1 MLDKVRKFSGSI
13 LAKVILFIVAIPFIF
28 WGMGSSF
35 NEGGT
40 NTLVKINNERI
51 STDEFFNFLNSTNLN
66 RQIIQ
71 EKINDNIIEELLAR
85 KISQKLLNLEIEE
98 LNLKISDEMLALR
111 IKTNPNFQDENK
123 NFSRIKYEKFLLS
136 VNLSAPLFELRLKN
150 NELKNSLFKY
160 ISGGIKTPIFLIN
173 KTFKE
178 KSKKIIFD
186 YIDLKNS
193 YKKKDEFTDKEL
205 IEFIEDNKESLKEKI
220 ISFNYTKITPNNLIG
235 VNEFNQNFFDKVDE
249 IENDIANGIE
259 FKDLKNK
266 YNLQTKYV
274 ENYNQNKY
282 KDNNEIDENYYKKIY
297 NLDENNKL
305 GLLDENDFYLLYQI
319 VKSEKTLPSIN
330 NNNFKEYI
338 KKNLVN
344 KSKFDLNNEI
354 IKKISEKKY
363 TRSNFLKLSESSST
377 KIETFEI
384 KSIENIDKFNIE
396 SVKYI
401 FNLGKNDFGLI
412 TDNKN
417 NIYLINIKNIFEENI
432 SKNNKNFLKYRNQ
445 SETKIRDNMY
455 GSYDIILNNKY
466 NVKINQ
472 KTLERVKNYFR

>member
-1 MLDKVRKFSGSI
+1 MLNKIRTFSKTVS
-13 LAKVILFIVAIPFIF
+13 AKVLIAIIIIPFVF
-28 WGMGSSF
+28 WGMGGLFS
-35 NEGGT
+35 GG
-40 NTLVKINNERI
+40 NLNNIAKINNKNI
-51 STDEFFNFLNSTNLN
+51 STQDFMDYVNRSNFTSEDIKANLN
-66 RQIIQ
+66 
-71 EKINDNIIEELLAR
+71 NNILEEVLAELISKNMLLM
-85 KISQKLLNLEIEE
+85 EIEE
-98 LNLKISDEMLALR
+98 LDLIISDEILNKKL
-111 IKTNPNFQDENK
+111 KENENFFDENK

-363 TRSNFLKLSESSST
+363 TRSNFLELSESSST